1 MQEQQ
6 KARFLVNKVT
16 LLYIHAYLEIYK
28 VNPRIEIFH
37 KISETIRHFDDHLT
51 ITRLYT
57 IRKRG
62 ARVKSRFVY
71 DTSYTRVQ

>member
-28 VNPRIEIFH
+28 VNRDF
-37 KISETIRHFDDHLT
+37 SQNIRD
-51 ITRLYT
+51 
-57 IRKRG
+57 
-62 ARVKSRFVY
+62 
-71 DTSYTRVQ
+71 DTSLRRSFNDHTIVHDS